1 VENMLHEPRPEAIE
15 IKTQELLDSDRLRLP
30 ALLQSACDHAI
41 DFLST
46 LDNRPVGLSP
56 PAIPPL
62 GLPSAGLGAAG
73 AVEAFKALYELWLSG
88 SAGPRYFA
96 FVTGGS
102 TPAALVGDWLTAT
115 YDQNASDAGE
125 SSTRQIASD
134 ALGMVR
140 DLIGLPSAFDG
151 VFVSGA
157 TTSATVAM
165 ATARQWVG
173 RVRGIDASTEG
184 AHAIGPINVLSGTAH
199 SSIPKAL
206 SVVGLGRRS
215 LHAVGTLPGR
225 EAVDVET
232 LDAALHAVKAEG
244 LEPAI
249 VVANAG
255 TVNTCDFDDLQAIA
269 ALRARHRFWLHVDA
283 AFGAFAAASPRFHML
298 LAGLSDA
305 DSITIDGHK
314 WLNVP
319 YDSAVILTRHLDL
332 QGETFQSTG
341 AYLPA
346 QVRPDTFI
354 HLTPENSQRLRA
366 LATWMTL
373 AAYGRAGY
381 QALVERCCDHA
392 AWLGAQIE
400 RHRGFRLMAPVRL
413 NGVCFT
419 LTPQSGAPVTTEM
432 VTAYLARLRET
443 GVTFLTPTT
452 LWGVPAARVA
462 ICNWRT
468 SATDMQQTWVAM
480 QEALSTVVV

>member
-1 VENMLHEPRPEAIE
+1 M
-15 IKTQELLDSDRLRLP
+15 TQDLLDADRLHLP

-41 DFLST
+41 NFLGT
-46 LDNRPVGLSP
+46 LDSRPVGQTP
-56 PAIPPL
+56 PAIPSL

-73 AVEAFKALYELWLSG
+73 ALQAFQAHYAPWLSG

-125 SSTRQIASD
+125 SSTRQIALD
-134 ALGMVR
+134 ALGMLR
-140 DLIGLPSAFDG
+140 ELIGLPSAFEG

-157 TTSATVAM
+157 TTSAIVAM
-165 ATARQWVG
+165 ATARQWIG
-173 RVRGIDASTEG
+173 RARGIDASTEG
-184 AHAIGPINVLSGTAH
+184 VSAIGPIRVLSGTAH
-199 SSIPKAL
+199 SSIAKAL
-206 SVVGLGRRS
+206 SVTGLGRRS
-215 LHAVGTLPGR
+215 LRTVGTLPNR
-225 EAVDVET
+225 EAVDVAA
-232 LDAALHAVKAEG
+232 LDAALHVVKAEG

-269 ALRARHRFWLHVDA
+269 ALRAHHRFWLHVDA
-283 AFGAFAAASPRFHML
+283 AFGAFAAASPRFHTL

-332 QGETFQSTG
+332 QGETFQSAG

-381 QALVERCCDHA
+381 RAIVERCCA
-392 AWLGAQIE
+392 LASWLGARID
-400 RHRGFRLMAPVRL
+400 RHPGFRLLAPVRL

-419 LTPQSGAPVTTEM
+419 LAPQSHTPVTTEA
-432 VTAYLARLRET
+432 VAAYLARLKRT

-452 LWGVPAARVA
+452 LGGVPAARVA

-468 SATDMQQTWVAM
+468 DSTDLERTWAAM
-480 QEALSTVVV
+480 QEVLSDPPLP

>member
-1 VENMLHEPRPEAIE
+1 MNPQDA
-15 IKTQELLDSDRLRLP
+15 IKTMAHEQLDSDRLHLP
-30 ALLQSACDHAI
+30 ALLQSACEHAI
-41 DFLST
+41 EFLNT
-46 LDNRPVGLSP
+46 LDDRPVGYSP
-56 PAIPPL
+56 PEISPL
-62 GLPSAGLGAAG
+62 GLPGAGLGAAG
-73 AVEAFKALYELWLSG
+73 ALQAFQTHYEPWLSG

-102 TPAALVGDWLTAT
+102 TPAALIGDWLTAT

-125 SSTRQIASD
+125 SSTRQIALH
-134 ALGMVR
+134 AIAMLR
-140 DLIGLPSAFDG
+140 DLVGLPKAFDG

-165 ATARQWVG
+165 ATARQWIG
-173 RVRGIDASTEG
+173 RARGIDVATEG
-184 AHAIGPINVLSGTAH
+184 AHAIGPIAVLSGTAH

-206 SVVGLGRRS
+206 SVVGLGRRA
-215 LHAVGTLPGR
+215 LRAVDTLPGR
-225 EAVDVET
+225 EAVDVAA

-269 ALRARHRFWLHVDA
+269 ALRERHRFWLHVDA
-283 AFGAFAAASPRFHML
+283 AFGAFAAASPRFHTL

-366 LATWMTL
+366 LASWMTL
-373 AAYGRAGY
+373 AAYGREGY
-381 QALVERCCDHA
+381 QAIVERCCDHA

-400 RHRGFRLMAPVRL
+400 RHPGFRLMAPVRL

-419 LTPQSGAPVTTEM
+419 LAPESGASVTTDM
-432 VTAYLARLRET
+432 VTAYLARLEET

-468 SATDMQQTWVAM
+468 DSADMERTWAAMQQARRTDF
-480 QEALSTVVV
+480 

>member
-1 VENMLHEPRPEAIE
+1 MTL
-15 IKTQELLDSDRLRLP
+15 ELLDSDRRRLP
-30 ALLQSACDHAI
+30 ELLQSARDHAI
-41 DFLST
+41 DFLRT
-46 LDNRPVGLSP
+46 LDDRPVGHSP
-56 PAIPPL
+56 PEIPAL
-62 GLPSAGLGAAG
+62 GMPGTGLGAAG
-73 AVEAFKALYELWLSG
+73 ALQAFRTHYEPWLSG

-102 TPAALVGDWLTAT
+102 TPAALIGDWLAAT

-125 SSTRQIASD
+125 SSTRQISLH
-134 ALGMVR
+134 ALAMLR
-140 DLIGLPSAFDG
+140 NLIGLPSAFDG

-173 RVRGIDASTEG
+173 RSRGIDASTEG
-184 AHAIGPINVLSGTAH
+184 VHAVGPIAVLSATAH

-206 SVVGLGRRS
+206 SVVGLGRRA
-215 LHAVGTLPGR
+215 LRAVGTLPNR
-225 EAVDVET
+225 EAVDVAA
-232 LDAALHAVKAEG
+232 LDAALHAVKVEG

-269 ALRARHRFWLHVDA
+269 ALRERHRFWLHVDA
-283 AFGAFAAASPRFHML
+283 AFGAFAAASPRFHTL
-298 LAGLSDA
+298 LAGLSNA

-319 YDSAVILTRHLDL
+319 YDSAVIFTRHLDL
-332 QGETFQSTG
+332 QGEAFQSTG

-346 QVRPDTFI
+346 KVAPDTFI

-366 LATWMTL
+366 LAAWMTL
-373 AAYGRAGY
+373 VAYGRDGY
-381 QALVERCCDHA
+381 QAIIERCCDHA
-392 AWLGAQIE
+392 AWLGAQVE
-400 RHRGFRLMAPVRL
+400 RHPGFRLMAPVRL

-419 LTPQSGAPVTTEM
+419 LAPETGASVTTDM
-432 VTAYLARLRET
+432 VTAYLARLKDT
-443 GVTFLTPTT
+443 GVTFLTPTS

-468 SATDMQQTWVAM
+468 DSADMERTWAAM
-480 QEALSTVVV
+480 QEARQIDF